1 MSRQMGT
8 CSTSAVSDGQDEAQ
22 IIVDW
27 DECEANAVCESILPE
42 IFQVDENDM
51 LNVLNDR
58 PPAYLLGKVQEAVD
72 MCPKRAL
79 VRKRAGQGRLRFS
92 RRSPAPPSRSATTS
106 GLSRSPRA
114 GSGSRSAQPAFA
126 TPICRR

>member
-1 MSRQMGT
+1 VT
-8 CSTSAVSDGQDEAQ
+8 DAQDEAQ

-42 IFQVDENDM
+42 VFQVDDNDM

-58 PPAYLLGKVQEAVD
+58 PPAALLGKVQEAVD

-79 VRKRAGQGRLRFS
+79 FLQRGNQ
-92 RRSPAPPSRSATTS
+92 
-106 GLSRSPRA
+106 
-114 GSGSRSAQPAFA
+114 
-126 TPICRR
+126 